1 MSRPGRRSKL
11 SICASWFSE
20 PLTRL
25 KQVQTRPKHSTVRRR
40 YCMSVNAILST
51 GQGQGQVSKGHLHVA
66 RVSVRN
72 LNTLSFA
79 MVTQNMSYTFPTKH
93 FRFLLAKQYLRSYMN
108 QIVAWLCCAQMDTIG
123 AQLTPVS
130 YLPADDYPAFDSG
143 LSAEYPLAGVDV

>member
-51 GQGQGQVSKGHLHVA
+51 GPGQGQVSKGHLSRCASLGPH
-66 RVSVRN
+66 
-72 LNTLSFA
+72 LNTLSFQWSLR
-79 MVTQNMSYTFPTKH
+79 TCHIP
-93 FRFLLAKQYLRSYMN
+93 FLLNTSDFCLLNNTYGPTWIKLSHGSAAHKWTQLVHNWR
-108 QIVAWLCCAQMDTIG
+108 QFHIFQQTTIRR
-123 AQLTPVS
+123 LTAV
-130 YLPADDYPAFDSG
+130 

>member
-20 PLTRL
+20 PPTRL

-108 QIVAWLCCAQMDTIG
+108 QIVAWLCCAPMDTIG

-130 YLPADDYPAFDSG
+130 YLPADD
-143 LSAEYPLAGVDV
+143 